1 MRVCVI
7 IETFGIFTYIV
18 LADYEQQFN
27 PTLLT
32 YLTIDI
38 DLYTQILKTIK
49 MKKLFILILLFSF
62 KNTFSQEGK
71 IYLKNTELKS
81 GVENVYVYEPPKGL
95 LIPDKAIVKYFYG
108 PSNHQTIP
116 LVKTENHYEFSLQT
130 PDSVTFIMFTIVDS
144 KNNSIDNNKDK
155 GFVVYLKN
163 KTKAQL
169 ESAKL
174 DKLRLPGAES
184 FYLGLNITPDEI
196 IPEIENVYKE
206 APSLKKDENIYV
218 FYLELKYRKNSNEAK
233 PELIS
238 YAQFLENENN
248 EKSLSLAIELYNVLN
263 MKNKA
268 DQITGIVLEKYP
280 QGEFAKNNF
289 MNETFSNKNINE
301 QYILERLSAYEKKF
315 NDTTTLSKDRFY
327 GILINYFLTEK
338 DLANIS
344 KYQNLITD
352 KINLAGMFNNKAWN
366 LCGESITSPGTDLEF
381 AKQISKKSVDIVKD
395 RMNNPVGNE
404 NPFEFQLSY
413 IGYADTYALIL
424 FKQQKYD
431 SAFAIQDEIYKL
443 DTLGM
448 GTDGRERYALY
459 MEKSKGL
466 EQTKNFIEQQLS
478 EGQNSALMLKQLH
491 EIYKKLNIPDS
502 EFEKIMQ
509 TSSTLINKKMK
520 EEVIAKF
527 GDTKEINFI
536 LTNLKGENIKL
547 SDYKGKVVVLDFW
560 ATWCGPCRASFPNM
574 QELVNEYKNKDVA
587 FFFIATW
594 QEGKP
599 NAIKDEVSKFIT
611 DNKYTFNV
619 LFDYNNDI
627 VAKYKIK
634 GIPTKIVIDKN
645 GEFLS
650 INCSADNLKA
660 LIDESIN

>member
-1 MRVCVI
+1 
-7 IETFGIFTYIV
+7 
-18 LADYEQQFN
+18 
-27 PTLLT
+27 
-32 YLTIDI
+32 
-38 DLYTQILKTIK
+38 

-62 KNTFSQEGK
+62 KNSFSQEGK
-71 IYLKNTELKS
+71 VYQKNTELKS

-95 LIPDKAIVKYFYG
+95 LIPDKARVMYFYE
-108 PSNHQTIP
+108 PSHHQTIP
-116 LVKTENHYEFSLQT
+116 MVKTENHYEFSLQT
-130 PDSVTFIMFTIVDS
+130 PDTTTFIMFTIVDS
-144 KNNSIDNNKDK
+144 KNTSVDNNKDK

-163 KTKAQL
+163 DTKAQL
-169 ESAKL
+169 AAAKL
-174 DKLRLPGAES
+174 DNLKLSDYENYL
-184 FYLGLNITPDEI
+184 LGLNITLDEI
-196 IPEIENVYKE
+196 ITEMENVYKE
-206 APSLKKDENIYV
+206 FPFLEKNETCYAY
-218 FYLELKYRKNSNEAK
+218 YLQVKYKRNSNAAK
-233 PELIS
+233 PELIK
-238 YAQFLENENN
+238 YAQFLEKENN
-248 EKSLSLAIELYNVLN
+248 EKSLELAVDLYYAME

-268 DQITGIVLEKYP
+268 EEITSIVLKKYP
-280 QGEFAKNNF
+280 QGRYAKFYFINDMYGNQN
-289 MNETFSNKNINE
+289 MNE
-301 QYILERLSAYEKKF
+301 QYILERLSAYENKF
-315 NDTTTLSKDRFY
+315 NDTSALIKDRFY

-381 AKQISKKSVDIVKD
+381 AKQISKKSMDIVKD
-395 RMNNPVGNE
+395 RMNNPIGNE
-404 NPFEFQLSY
+404 NPFEFKLSY

-431 SAFAIQDEIYKL
+431 SAFTIQDEIYHL
-443 DTLGM
+443 DTMGM

-478 EGQNSALMLKQLH
+478 EGQNSALMLSQLH

-527 GDTKEINFI
+527 GDTKEINFV
-536 LTNLKGENIKL
+536 LTNLEGKNIKL
-547 SDYKGKVVVLDFW
+547 ADYKGKVVVLDFW
-560 ATWCGPCRASFPNM
+560 ATWCGPCRASFPHM
-574 QELVNEYKNKDVA
+574 QELVNEYKNKDVE

-594 QEGKP
+594 QDGKP
-599 NAIKDEVSKFIT
+599 DAIKAEVSKFIN
-611 DNKYTFNV
+611 DNNYTFNV

-634 GIPTKIVIDKN
+634 GIPTKIVIDKS

>member
-1 MRVCVI
+1 
-7 IETFGIFTYIV
+7 
-18 LADYEQQFN
+18 
-27 PTLLT
+27 
-32 YLTIDI
+32 
-38 DLYTQILKTIK
+38 

-62 KNTFSQEGK
+62 KNSFSQEGK
-71 IYLKNTELKS
+71 IYQKNTEVKS

-95 LIPDKAIVKYFYG
+95 LIPDKASVMYFYE
-108 PSNHQTIP
+108 PSNHQIIP

-130 PDSVTFIMFTIVDS
+130 PDSTTFILFAIVDS
-144 KNNSIDNNKDK
+144 KNKSVDNNKDK

-163 KTKAQL
+163 STKAQL

-174 DKLRLPGAES
+174 DKLRLTGYEN

-196 IPEIENVYKE
+196 ITEFENVYKE
-206 APSLKKDENIYV
+206 DSSLKKYENSYV
-218 FYLELKYRKNSNEAK
+218 FYLELRYRRNSNEAK
-233 PELIS
+233 PELIK

-289 MNETFSNKNINE
+289 MNEMFSNNNINE
-301 QYILERLSAYEKKF
+301 KYILERLSAYEKEF
-315 NDTTTLSKDRFY
+315 NDTTALTRNRFY
-327 GILINYFLTEK
+327 GFLINYFLKEK
-338 DLANIS
+338 DLVNIN

-352 KINLAGMFNNKAWN
+352 KINLAGMYNNMAWN
-366 LCGESITSPGTDLEF
+366 LCGEDITSLGTDLEF
-381 AKQISKKSVDIVKD
+381 AKQISKKSIDIVKD
-395 RMNNPVGNE
+395 RMNNPIGNE
-404 NPFEFQLSY
+404 NPLDLQLAY

-424 FKQQKYD
+424 YKQQKYD
-431 SAFAIQDEIYKL
+431 SAYAIQDEIYKL
-443 DTLGM
+443 DTAGM

-459 MEKSKGL
+459 MEKSKGP

-478 EGQNSALMLKQLH
+478 EGLNSALMLKQLR
-491 EIYKKLNIPDS
+491 EIYKKLNIPDN
-502 EFEKIMQ
+502 EYEKIMQ
-509 TSSTLINKKMK
+509 TSSTLINKVMK

-536 LTNLKGENIKL
+536 LTNLEGKNIKL

-560 ATWCGPCRASFPNM
+560 ATWCGPCRASFPHM
-574 QELVNEYKNKDVA
+574 QELVNEYKNNDVV

-599 NAIKDEVSKFIT
+599 GEVKAEVSKFIT
-611 DNKYTFNV
+611 DNKYPFNV
-619 LFDYNNDI
+619 LFDYDNDI

-634 GIPTKIVIDKN
+634 GIPTKIVIDKS
-645 GEFLS
+645 GEILS
-650 INCSADNLKA
+650 VNCSADNLKA
-660 LIDESIN
+660 LIDESVN